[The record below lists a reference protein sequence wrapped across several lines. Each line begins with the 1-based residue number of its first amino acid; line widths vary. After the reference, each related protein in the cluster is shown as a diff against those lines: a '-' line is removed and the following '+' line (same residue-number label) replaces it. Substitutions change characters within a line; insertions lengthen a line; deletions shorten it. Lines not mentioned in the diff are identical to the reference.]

1 MSIPHFTSSEPQ
13 IIKAYFWLLG
23 DAVRMKCVD
32 LKMCATARAIRVVAL
47 RVLLGV
53 GLAPLQWRTSLQRCV
68 APPTRA
74 ERETVCDA
82 ASIPTP
88 AASTDY

>member
-1 MSIPHFTSSEPQ
+1 
-13 IIKAYFWLLG
+13 
-23 DAVRMKCVD
+23 VD
-32 LKMCATARAIRVVAL
+32 LKMYATARAIRVVAQ
-47 RVLLGV
+47 RVLLEV
-53 GLAPLQWRTSLQRCV
+53 GLAPLQWRTSMRRCV
-68 APPTRA
+68 APTRA